1 MPNIHGGNN
10 SAGIANVTDDFQLE
24 VKLATPQ
31 DTTGAE
37 NTARVG
43 GVRIFGEVDAGTI
56 TGEAQLKA
64 VEVSAD
70 YRVRVGLDNTAFN
83 EAFPGAVLNSTLWT
97 APVTTMTVTVAGGF
111 ANLNAGASVA
121 INAVA
126 RLTSYR
132 HIPVYKSYTTYFEE
146 NVQFTQLPV
155 AGNVCEWGAFI
166 STGIA
171 TPTDGIFF
179 RLNATGEFRGVVN
192 FNGTE
197 VQSGTLDF
205 ATLVGN
211 NSSRAFLI
219 YAISN
224 KALFWIDNILV
235 AEIDIPISSGL
246 LTSSMNLPISFRNY
260 NSTATSIAQIMKIS
274 AVNATLA
281 DQSTSKP
288 WGHIISGMGG
298 HLSQGQTGS
307 TLGTTALYT
316 NNLAVGAGAVMTNT
330 TATLGTGLGGQFS
343 TLPTLAVGTDGI
355 VQSYQV
361 PLGTSILPG
370 KSLYITRVNI
380 SSAVTTALTGGAVV
394 YALGLAY
401 GHNTVSLAT
410 TETATTK
417 APRRLPLGF
426 QVFPA
431 NSAVGTQATTIDIDL
446 ATPILVQPGEF
457 IQLTAKNLGVVTTAG
472 IITFI
477 VGYGGYWE

>member
-1 MPNIHGGNN
+1 MPNLHGGNS

-24 VKLATPQ
+24 VKLANPQ
-31 DTTGAE
+31 EPSGAE
-37 NTARVG
+37 NVAKVG
-43 GVRIFGEVDAGTI
+43 GVRIFGELDAGTI
-56 TGEAQLKA
+56 TGEAKLKA
-64 VEVSAD
+64 LEVSSD
-70 YRVRVGLDNTAFN
+70 YRLRVGVDNTIFN
-83 EAFPGAVLNSTLWT
+83 EGFQGAVLNSTLWT

-111 ANLNAGASVA
+111 ANLNAGLSVA

-132 HIPVYKSYTTYFEE
+132 HIPIYKSFTTYFED
-146 NVQFTQLPV
+146 NLQFTELPV

-179 RLNATGEFRGVVN
+179 RLNSSGEFRGVVN
-192 FNGTE
+192 YNGTE

-205 ATLVGN
+205 ATLVGAN
-211 NSSRAFLI
+211 NSRAFLI

-235 AEIDIPISSGL
+235 AEIDIPVASGL

-260 NSTATSIAQIMKIS
+260 NATATSVAQVMKVS

-288 WGHIISGMGG
+288 WSHIIAGMGG

-307 TLGTTALYT
+307 TLGSTALFT
-316 NNLAVGAGAVMTNT
+316 NNLAVGAGAAMTNT
-330 TATLGTGLGGQFS
+330 TAALGVGLGGQFS
-343 TLPTLAVGTDGI
+343 VLPTLAVATDGI

-361 PLGTSILPG
+361 PLGTAALPG
-370 KSLYITRVNI
+370 KSLYITRMTVM
-380 SSAVTTALTGGAVV
+380 STVTTALTGGAVI
-394 YALGLAY
+394 YALSLAY
-401 GHNTVSLAT
+401 GHTNVSLAT
-410 TETATTK
+410 TESATAK
-417 APRRLPLGF
+417 APRRLPLGIQSF
-426 QVFPA
+426 AA
-431 NSAVGTQATTIDIDL
+431 NAVVGTQPSMVDIDL

-457 IQLTAKNLGVVTTAG
+457 IQLVAKNMGVVTTAG

-477 VGYGGYWE
+477 VSYGGYWE